1 MKIGLVV
8 PQFGIN
14 ATKENLIKFIQLAEK
29 EDFESLWVYDR
40 MLYPLDSQ
48 PPYPYSG
55 PPDMSEWPEYFKNV
69 LDPLTTLAFIA
80 ANTTKTHLGTCII
93 DMVFHNPI
101 TLAKEFT
108 TIDILSGGRVICG
121 FGIGWS
127 KHEFLASN
135 ISYEKRGERVNEI
148 LQVIKRVWTDDIVEF
163 NGDFYKIPKSIID
176 PKPIQKPHPKI
187 LLGGF
192 SPKTFE
198 RMIKYG
204 DGYIG
209 ALAGSFEYFAN
220 SLKMFNDA
228 IKKSSKRT
236 IRSDFDLTILTYPYL
251 FTSSSE
257 NDHNNNNNNR
267 LPMTGRTID
276 EIGSDLSKLKSFG
289 VDRVILA
296 VNAEENYDVNKTME
310 FVKELRKFCQ

>member
-1 MKIGLVV
+1 MKVGLVV
-8 PQFGIN
+8 PQFGVN
-14 ATKENLIKFIQLAEK
+14 STKENLITFIHLAER
-29 EDFESLWVYDR
+29 EGFESLWVYDR
-40 MLYPLDSQ
+40 MLYAINPQ
-48 PPYPYSG
+48 QGYG
-55 PPDMSEWPEYFKNV
+55 GTPDKKEWPEYFKNV

-80 ANTTKTHLGTCII
+80 ANTSKVNLGTCII

-108 TIDILSGGRVICG
+108 TIDILSEGRTICG
-121 FGIGWS
+121 LGIGWS
-127 KHEFLASN
+127 KDEYLAAN
-135 ISYEKRGERVNEI
+135 IPYEKRGERANEI
-148 LQVIKRVWTDDIVEF
+148 LQAMKKVWTDDIVEF
-163 NGDFYKIPKSIID
+163 NGDFYKVPKSIIG

-198 RMIKYG
+198 RIIKYG

-209 ALAGSFEYFAN
+209 VFIGSFEYFAN

-228 IKKSSKRT
+228 IKKNSKRT

-267 LPMTGRTID
+267 PPMTGRTID

>member
-1 MKIGLVV
+1 MKVGLVV
-8 PQFGIN
+8 PQFGVN
-14 ATKENLIKFIQLAEK
+14 STKENLITFIHLAER
-29 EDFESLWVYDR
+29 EGFESLWVYDR
-40 MLYPLDSQ
+40 MLYAINPQ
-48 PPYPYSG
+48 QGYG
-55 PPDMSEWPEYFKNV
+55 GTPDKKEWPEYFKNV

-80 ANTTKTHLGTCII
+80 ANTSKVNLGTCII

-108 TIDILSGGRVICG
+108 TIDILSEGRTICG
-121 FGIGWS
+121 LGIGWS
-127 KHEFLASN
+127 KDEYLAAN
-135 ISYEKRGERVNEI
+135 IPYEKRGERANEI
-148 LQVIKRVWTDDIVEF
+148 LQAMKKVWTDDIVEF
-163 NGDFYKIPKSIID
+163 NGDFYKVPKSIIG

-198 RMIKYG
+198 RIIKYG

-209 ALAGSFEYFAN
+209 VFIGSFEYFAN

-267 LPMTGRTID
+267 PPMTGRTID

>member
-14 ATKENLIKFIQLAEK
+14 ATKENLINFIQLAEK
-29 EDFESLWVYDR
+29 EGFESLWVYDR
-40 MLYPLDSQ
+40 MLYAINPQ
-48 PPYPYSG
+48 QPYPG
-55 PPDMSEWPEYFKNV
+55 TPDKREWPEYFKNN
-69 LDPLTTLAFIA
+69 LDPLTTLSFIV
-80 ANTTKTHLGTCII
+80 ANTAKVKLGTCII
-93 DMVFHNPI
+93 DMLFHNPI

-108 TIDILSGGRVICG
+108 TIDILSEGRTICG

-127 KHEFLASN
+127 KDEYLAAN
-135 ISYEKRGERVNEI
+135 IPFEKRGERANEI
-148 LQVIKRVWTDDIVEF
+148 LEAIKKVWTDDVVEF
-163 NGDFYKIPKSIID
+163 NGEFYKIPKSIIN

-198 RMIKYG
+198 RIAKYG

-209 ALAGSFEYFAN
+209 ALAGPFEYFHN
-220 SLKMFNDA
+220 SIKMFNDS
-228 IKKSSKRT
+228 IEKSSRT
-236 IRSDFDLTILTYPYL
+236 RKDFDLTILTYPHL
-251 FTSSSE
+251 IKSSSSE
-257 NDHNNNNNNR
+257 TNSDR
-267 LPMTGRTID
+267 FPLTGETID
-276 EIGSDLSKLKSFG
+276 EIGSDLSLLKNSG

-296 VNAEENYDVNKTME
+296 MDAEKDYDVNQTME

>member
-1 MKIGLVV
+1 MKVGLVV
-8 PQFGIN
+8 PQFGVN
-14 ATKENLIKFIQLAEK
+14 STKENLITFIHLAER
-29 EDFESLWVYDR
+29 EGFESLWVYDR
-40 MLYPLDSQ
+40 MLYAINPQ
-48 PPYPYSG
+48 QGYG
-55 PPDMSEWPEYFKNV
+55 GTPDKKEWPEYFKNV

-80 ANTTKTHLGTCII
+80 ANTSKVNLGTCII

-108 TIDILSGGRVICG
+108 TIDILSEGRTICG
-121 FGIGWS
+121 LGIGWS
-127 KHEFLASN
+127 KDEYLAAN
-135 ISYEKRGERVNEI
+135 IPYEKRGERANEI
-148 LQVIKRVWTDDIVEF
+148 LQAMKKVWTDDIVEF
-163 NGDFYKIPKSIID
+163 NGDFYKVPKSIIG

-209 ALAGSFEYFAN
+209 VLIGSFEYFAN

-257 NDHNNNNNNR
+257 NDHNNNNNR

>member
-1 MKIGLVV
+1 MKVGLVV
-8 PQFGIN
+8 PQFGVN
-14 ATKENLIKFIQLAEK
+14 STKENLITFIHLAER
-29 EDFESLWVYDR
+29 EGFESLWVYDR
-40 MLYPLDSQ
+40 MLYAINPQ
-48 PPYPYSG
+48 QGYG
-55 PPDMSEWPEYFKNV
+55 GTPDKKEWPEYFKNV

-80 ANTTKTHLGTCII
+80 ANTSKVNLGTCII

-108 TIDILSGGRVICG
+108 TIDILSEGRTICG
-121 FGIGWS
+121 LGIGWS
-127 KHEFLASN
+127 KDEYLAAN
-135 ISYEKRGERVNEI
+135 IPYEKRGERANEI
-148 LQVIKRVWTDDIVEF
+148 LQAMKKVWTDDIVEF
-163 NGDFYKIPKSIID
+163 NGDFYKVPKSIIG

-209 ALAGSFEYFAN
+209 VLIGSFEYFAN

-267 LPMTGRTID
+267 PPMTGRTID

>member
-1 MKIGLVV
+1 MKVGLVV
-8 PQFGIN
+8 PQFGVN
-14 ATKENLIKFIQLAEK
+14 STKENLITFIHLAER
-29 EDFESLWVYDR
+29 EGFESLWVYDR
-40 MLYPLDSQ
+40 MLYAINPQ
-48 PPYPYSG
+48 QGYG
-55 PPDMSEWPEYFKNV
+55 GTPDKKEWPEYFKNV

-80 ANTTKTHLGTCII
+80 ANTSKVNLGTCII

-108 TIDILSGGRVICG
+108 TIDILSEGRTICG
-121 FGIGWS
+121 LGIGWS
-127 KHEFLASN
+127 KDEYLAAN
-135 ISYEKRGERVNEI
+135 IPYEKRGERANEI
-148 LQVIKRVWTDDIVEF
+148 LQAMKKVWTDDIVEF
-163 NGDFYKIPKSIID
+163 NGDFYKVPKSIIG

-198 RMIKYG
+198 RIIKYG

-209 ALAGSFEYFAN
+209 VLIGSFEYFAN